1 MGSRVGAQDTIEAD
15 LVHARGRERTCTSVP
30 MHNLS
35 VSNGSGKPS
44 GYVLT
49 GDSARP
55 GGRARAMHN
64 LKVPTPHET
73 EIGDLQTILIVVE
86 GRGLPVDSFNFR

>member
-1 MGSRVGAQDTIEAD
+1 MSMNDFA
-15 LVHARGRERTCTSVP
+15 
-30 MHNLS
+30 
-35 VSNGSGKPS
+35 VSNGSGKPK

-64 LKVPTPHET
+64 LEMPTPHEA
-73 EIGDLQTILIVVE
+73 EIGDLQTILVVVE
-86 GRGLPVDSFNFR
+86 GRGLPVSGLNL